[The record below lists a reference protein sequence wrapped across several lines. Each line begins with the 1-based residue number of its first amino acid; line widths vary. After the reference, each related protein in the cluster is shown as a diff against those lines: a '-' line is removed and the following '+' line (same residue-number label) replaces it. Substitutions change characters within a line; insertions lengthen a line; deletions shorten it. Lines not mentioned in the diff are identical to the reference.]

1 MRLTRRRPM
10 QTLQC
15 LDTCQ
20 THAMLVRLR
29 NFIRNLG
36 ITESTPLFHI
46 RNTRLVTYICLTG
59 IATTLFYATIFAT
72 LGEWVSAGI
81 DLALA
86 LLFMPPLYFLR
97 KHRHALAKFLLVFTV
112 NLAVLTVIMVYG
124 EAFSNDLFFI
134 LTAMLGAIIFKGQ
147 KSGLVCFGVAIAF
160 YGLSLL
166 YNLNFEPLYQS
177 PKSYIYP
184 FHIIG
189 LISTAAIAFVL
200 IEYIRKETDDFEGH
214 ILEAKQDLELQK
226 ENALNSLYYAATMQR
241 SIFGDKRNITGS
253 FKDGF
258 ILFKPKDIVSGDFFW
273 YGEADGIQIVA
284 AVDCTGHGVPAAL
297 MTILGH
303 DLLNEIVL
311 RENITNTRQIL
322 ETLDRKIIKT
332 LSDKGELSMQDG
344 MDIALIAIN
353 QNGRAI
359 EFCGANSSLYLIRNQ
374 SITITKGNRNPVGS
388 SLYNATKEYTSTI
401 FSFEEGD
408 KLYLFSDG
416 FQDQFGG
423 PNDKKFLR
431 KRFKELLCKTSA
443 LDMAEQ
449 KKSLDTEFKRWKG
462 QNEQTDDVLVIGI
475 EP

>member
-1 MRLTRRRPM
+1 MV
-10 QTLQC
+10 TLQC
-15 LDTCQ
+15 LDTRQ
-20 THAMLVRLR
+20 LHAMLVRLR
-29 NFIRNLG
+29 NSIKNLG

-59 IATTLFYATIFAT
+59 IATTLFYALIFAV
-72 LGEWVSAGI
+72 LREWVSAGI

-97 KHRHALAKFLLVFTV
+97 KHRHALAKFLLIFTV

-124 EAFSNDLFFI
+124 EDFSNDLFFV
-134 LTAMLGAIIFKGQ
+134 LTAMLGAIIFKEQ
-147 KSGLVCFGVAIAF
+147 KSGLICFGTAITF
-160 YGLSLL
+160 YGLSIL
-166 YNLNFEPLYQS
+166 YNLNFEPLYES
-177 PKSYIYP
+177 DERYIYP

-189 LISTAAIAFVL
+189 LISAAAIAFVL
-200 IEYIRKETDDFEGH
+200 IEYIRKETDDFEGN
-214 ILEAKQDLELQK
+214 ILQAKQNLELQK

-241 SIFGDKRNITGS
+241 SIFGDKRNVTES

-322 ETLDRKIIKT
+322 ESLDQKIIKA
-332 LSDKGELSMQDG
+332 LSDKGQLNMQDG
-344 MDIALIAIN
+344 MDIALVAIN
-353 QNGRAI
+353 QVGHAI
-359 EFCGANSSLYLIRNQ
+359 EFCGANNALYLVRNQ
-374 SITITKGNRNPVGS
+374 SISITKGNRNPVGS
-388 SLYNATKEYTSTI
+388 SLYSAAKAYTSTI
-401 FSFEEGD
+401 LSFEAGD
-408 KLYLFSDG
+408 KLYLCSDG

-423 PNDKKFLR
+423 PKDKKFMR
-431 KRFKELLCKTSA
+431 KRFKELLCETST
-443 LDMAEQ
+443 LDMTEQ
-449 KKSLDTEFKRWKG
+449 KTSLDTEFKRWKG
-462 QNEQTDDVLVIGI
+462 DQEQTDDVLVIGLQL
-475 EP
+475 

>member
-1 MRLTRRRPM
+1 
-10 QTLQC
+10 
-15 LDTCQ
+15 
-20 THAMLVRLR
+20 MLVRLR
-29 NFIRNLG
+29 NSIKNLG

-59 IATTLFYATIFAT
+59 IATTLFYAIIFAA
-72 LGEWVSAGI
+72 LSEWVSAGI

-86 LLFMPPLYFLR
+86 LLFIPPLYFLY

-124 EAFSNDLFFI
+124 DAFSNDLFFI
-134 LTAMLGAIIFKGQ
+134 LTAMLGAIIFKEQ
-147 KSGLVCFGVAIAF
+147 KSGLICFGIAITF

-166 YNLNFEPLYQS
+166 YNLNFAPLYAS
-177 PKSYIYP
+177 DESYIYP

-189 LISTAAIAFVL
+189 LISAAAIAFVL

-214 ILEAKQDLELQK
+214 ILEAKQNLELQK

-311 RENITNTRQIL
+311 RENVTNTRQIL
-322 ETLDRKIIKT
+322 ESLDQKIINA
-332 LSDKGELSMQDG
+332 LSDKGQLNMQDG
-344 MDIALIAIN
+344 MDIALVAVN
-353 QNGRAI
+353 QGGNAI
-359 EFCGANSSLYLIRNQ
+359 EFCGANSALYLVRNQ
-374 SITITKGNRNPVGS
+374 SISITKGNRNPVGS
-388 SLYNATKEYTSTI
+388 SLYSAKKEYTSTI
-401 FSFEEGD
+401 LSFEEGD

-416 FQDQFGG
+416 YQDQFGG
-423 PNDKKFLR
+423 PKDKKFMR
-431 KRFKELLCKTSA
+431 KQFKSLLCETST
-443 LDMAEQ
+443 LNMNDQ
-449 KKSLDTEFKRWKG
+449 KKALDTEFKRWKG
-462 QNEQTDDVLVIGI
+462 GQEQTDDVLVIGLQL
-475 EP
+475 